1 MMKNSNNISLNQ
13 HTMQGST
20 LVEVMVSVFLLAFGV
35 LGLMAAQIRS
45 VAAISEAENRSIV
58 AQAAENLADGMQINP
73 EVVQIGSKAVVRRY
87 PDYLTTQ
94 SITPNPTMTL
104 PNPSWGSS
112 WSATSSVSDI
122 SKAALAK
129 QQLNLF
135 NYSLNQIPNAS
146 NVQYVICLDNS
157 NPAEPTMNGTT
168 ISGNCRPSNTSNDKT
183 VIQVMWTIPSE
194 NQKSTPPVYSYRMD
208 VPQ

>member
-112 WSATSSVSDI
+112 WSATSSVSEI

-183 VIQVMWTIPSE
+183 VIKVMWTIQSE

>member
-1 MMKNSNNISLNQ
+1 
-13 HTMQGST
+13 MQGST

-146 NVQYVICLDNS
+146 NLQYVICLDNS
-157 NPAEPTMNGTT
+157 NPAEPTLNGTT

-183 VIQVMWTIPSE
+183 VIKVMWTIQSE